1 MKKFRKITV
10 FLLALVLA
18 FTCFAA
24 CDNGGDN
31 GGDISLDD
39 SGNARP
45 TGDGTTNITFWGYG
59 DENEI
64 GVFTE
69 LVRQFN
75 DKYDGTIHVNYEV
88 KGNDDYATSAKT
100 ALRASK
106 AKVDVLYVGDS
117 DFKSFAELGYLEPL
131 DSYIEKSSEIVIE
144 DMWATSVNRFR
155 YDVNTT
161 TQDGPNA
168 HYWGIPK
175 DIGPTVVYYNETYF
189 NNADVTVFS
198 VAAEDL
204 AAFNGG
210 AKDARGKTKAEYGIA
225 GAVQEKGYFVDTN
238 GKKWFNNQV
247 PMSWDECV
255 TLSTLVQN
263 ANRTKYKNDRIYGY
277 YTEWWFNYGWSVG
290 GDCIEY
296 VATDDPAYNGGYWD
310 FTLMDDTDNFI
321 VADDNAAG
329 YTVNGTKYNAGEIIS
344 WQDKLVDPAAKTKT
358 VKAELYTAVSEGKLN
373 KLPSQRDAFVEFVR
387 VGQKTSVMV
396 DNGLY
401 GYGICPS
408 PTSVGG
414 DAGKVAAFAD
424 GQVAMLVDGR
434 WSTVN
439 FRKKMDKYYDWDVA
453 PMPQY
458 KEYYKEGDAIPA
470 GKSVGDVKVHGVEAA
485 HSGSVALCINANSQK
500 KNAAWIFAEYIGGA
514 TGQTAQAKS
523 GFAIPSQKAIANSEV
538 FLQSNQNPR
547 NSIVFVRAAQFETPG
562 DWWYLRDKA
571 WIDDWAGVLNGDVRN
586 GLKTLSQFETDEKY
600 LTTWSKLLTYT
611 RK

>member
-210 AKDARGKTKAEYGIA
+210 AKDE
-225 GAVQEKGYFVDTN
+225 N
-238 GKKWFNNQV
+238 GN
-247 PMSWDECV
+247 
-255 TLSTLVQN
+255 
-263 ANRTKYKNDRIYGY
+263 
-277 YTEWWFNYGWSVG
+277 
-290 GDCIEY
+290 
-296 VATDDPAYNGGYWD
+296 
-310 FTLMDDTDNFI
+310 
-321 VADDNAAG
+321 
-329 YTVNGTKYNAGEIIS
+329 
-344 WQDKLVDPAAKTKT
+344 
-358 VKAELYTAVSEGKLN
+358 
-373 KLPSQRDAFVEFVR
+373 
-387 VGQKTSVMV
+387 SVMK
-396 DNGLY
+396 
-401 GYGICPS
+401 P
-408 PTSVGG
+408 
-414 DAGKVAAFAD
+414 
-424 GQVAMLVDGR
+424 
-434 WSTVN
+434 
-439 FRKKMDKYYDWDVA
+439 
-453 PMPQY
+453 
-458 KEYYKEGDAIPA
+458 
-470 GKSVGDVKVHGVEAA
+470 
-485 HSGSVALCINANSQK
+485 
-500 KNAAWIFAEYIGGA
+500 
-514 TGQTAQAKS
+514 
-523 GFAIPSQKAIANSEV
+523 
-538 FLQSNQNPR
+538 
-547 NSIVFVRAAQFETPG
+547 
-562 DWWYLRDKA
+562 
-571 WIDDWAGVLNGDVRN
+571 
-586 GLKTLSQFETDEKY
+586 
-600 LTTWSKLLTYT
+600 
-611 RK
+611 